1 MMRRV
6 FLALVLA
13 LALPVIAFAQ
23 ATGPDY
29 AAWEKLAEHS
39 TTVLEQAQ
47 EENTLITDE
56 ALSQLRS
63 QVVKWRNQFEA
74 AQGLNADQIETVKNQ
89 ITALGPAPA
98 EGATED
104 EAIAKRRAELNETL
118 AKLQAPGIAATE
130 GASHADGVIR
140 NIDRLVRERQ
150 ADKLLRL
157 SPSAANPVNWPAA
170 VSLFRWMGAWIYD
183 ETVWRFS
190 RPFNWETLR
199 NNAPLI
205 VTLVLMAGL
214 LLSRGSYWMGRI
226 SRWLLTK
233 TKMRGRELV
242 SALVS
247 LGQVALPVLG
257 AVMLAEALSR
267 TALFGPILMQLFKF
281 APVVLLTILFANWLG
296 RKIFP
301 AQIDDRSSMAL
312 SDERRAEA
320 RFHALMM
327 GVALGLQQV
336 LLNWVAPRAQD
347 YLGGSGTIGAEK
359 AQEVALRADTA
370 LSVLEAPL
378 LVFAGILL
386 FRVGQLL
393 RHYRAA
399 SREGDE
405 EAAFRDKLLHL
416 IGTASIVIAVLAP
429 TLGVIGYIAAANA
442 LIWPA
447 ILTLGVFALITVL
460 QRLIVDLYALLT
472 RRDEGEPEALVPV
485 MGLLL
490 LSFGAL
496 PVLALI
502 WGARVEDLKELWTHF
517 QSGFAIG
524 GVQISPGIF
533 VTFAVVFVLGFMF
546 TRLLQSGLRSSVLP
560 KTRIDKGGQNAIL
573 SGVGYLGIFLSALI
587 AISTA
592 GIDLSSLAIVAG
604 ALSVGIGFGL
614 QTIVQ
619 NFVSGIILLIER
631 PISEGD
637 LIEVNGQMGTVRA
650 ISVRSTRIET
660 LDRYDL
666 IVPNGDLIAGQV
678 TNLTRGNV
686 MGRLVLPVGVAYGT
700 DTRRVAEILRE
711 IAENQPTVMM
721 NPAPQVLF
729 VGFGAD
735 SLDFEMRVILSD
747 VNFRV
752 QVQTEINH
760 QIAER
765 FAAEGIE
772 IPFAQRDI
780 WIRNPEALVPG
791 HKPAAD
797 MPVAADEPEASSET
811 PAEAPI
817 SETTEPAAPVRLSDN
832 DGSEEGDDQ

>member
-1 MMRRV
+1 MIRR
-6 FLALVLA
+6 LLLGLLLA
-13 LALPVIAFAQ
+13 LALPVLTLAQ
-23 ATGPDY
+23 TAPDY

-39 TTVLEQAQ
+39 TVVLEQAQ

-63 QVVKWRNQFEA
+63 QVVKWRNQFEE
-74 AQGLNADQIETVKNQ
+74 AQSLNADQIETVKNQ

-104 EAIAKRRAELNETL
+104 EAIAKRRAELNDTL

-130 GASHADGVIR
+130 AASHADGVIR
-140 NIDRLVRERQ
+140 NIDREVRERQ

-170 VSLFRWMGAWIYD
+170 VSMFRWMGAWIYD

-214 LLSRGSYWMGRI
+214 LLARGSYWMGRI

-233 TKMRGRELV
+233 TQMRGRELA

-247 LGQVALPVLG
+247 LGQVILPVLG
-257 AVMLAEALSR
+257 AVMLAEAAGK
-267 TALFGPILMQLFKF
+267 TALFGPILMQLFRF
-281 APVVLLTILFANWLG
+281 APVVLLTVLFANWLG
-296 RKIFP
+296 RKIFSP
-301 AQIDDRSSMAL
+301 QAEDRNAMTL

-320 RFHALMM
+320 RFHVLMLGLAM
-327 GVALGLQQV
+327 GLQQ
-336 LLNWVAPRAQD
+336 LLTTWIAPRAQD
-347 YLGGSGTIGAEK
+347 YLGGSGTIAAEK

-370 LSVLEAPL
+370 LSVLAAPL
-378 LVFAGILL
+378 LIFAGMLL

-393 RHYRAA
+393 RHYHAA
-399 SREGDE
+399 NREGDE

-416 IGTASIVIAVLAP
+416 IGTAAIVIAVVSP
-429 TLGVIGYIAAANA
+429 TLGVIGYVSAANA
-442 LIWPA
+442 MMWPA
-447 ILTLGVFALITVL
+447 ILTLGVFALISVL
-460 QRLIVDLYALLT
+460 HRLIIELYALVM
-472 RRDEGEPEALVPV
+472 RRDATEPDALVPV
-485 MGLLL
+485 VALML
-490 LSFGAL
+490 LSLGAL

-502 WGARVEDLKELWTHF
+502 WGARVEDLRELWSHF

-533 VTFAVVFVLGFMF
+533 MTFAVVFVLGFML
-546 TRLLQSGLRSSVLP
+546 TRLVQGGLRSSVLP

-573 SGVGYLGIFLSALI
+573 SGVGYIGIFLSALI

-637 LIEVNGQMGTVRA
+637 LIEVNVQMGTVRA

-735 SLDFEMRVILSD
+735 SLDFEIRVILSD

-752 QVQTEINH
+752 PVQTEINH

-791 HKPAAD
+791 HKPVPAK
-797 MPVAADEPEASSET
+797 PVDADEPEAAT
-811 PAEAPI
+811 EAPM
-817 SETTEPAAPVRLSDN
+817 SEAAEPAAPVRLSDN